1 VQRLTREAGQALDL
15 ARDEARRLRHRK
27 VRTEH
32 LLLGILRCERGLGA
46 ELLCARGLTLE
57 EARRAVERIAG
68 RGEDELWAALIPF
81 SGRSRR
87 VLKRAADEASF
98 LTDDRVG
105 SEHIVLSLL
114 QDDDGAAAQV
124 LSAFGF
130 DYQGAWDDVV
140 AARASPHRRPRA
152 WHRRRDVQLA
162 LGVVTVFAA
171 GVLLG
176 RVLRA
181 H

>member
-46 ELLCARGLTLE
+46 EVLRARGVSLE
-57 EARRAVERIAG
+57 EARGAVERIAG

-87 VLKRAADEASF
+87 ALERAAAEAGS
-98 LTDDRVG
+98 LADDRVG
-105 SEHIVLSLL
+105 TEHVLLSLL
-114 QDDDGAAAQV
+114 RDDDGAGAQV
-124 LSAFGF
+124 LSAFGI
-130 DYQGAWDDVV
+130 DYERARDGVV
-140 AARASPHRRPRA
+140 AARVSPHRRPRA
-152 WHRRRDVQLA
+152 WHRRRDMQLA
-162 LGVVTVFAA
+162 LGVAAVFAA
-171 GVLLG
+171 GVLVG
-176 RVLRA
+176 RVLRG

>member
-1 VQRLTREAGQALDL
+1 VQRLTREAGQALDF

-32 LLLGILRCERGLGA
+32 LMLGILRCERGLGA
-46 ELLCARGLTLE
+46 EVLRARGVSLE
-57 EARRAVERIAG
+57 EARGAVERIAG

-87 VLKRAADEASF
+87 ALERAANEASF
-98 LTDDRVG
+98 LADDRVG
-105 SEHIVLSLL
+105 TEHIVLSLL
-114 QDDDGAAAQV
+114 QDDDGVAAQV
-124 LSAFGF
+124 LSAFGI

-140 AARASPHRRPRA
+140 AARVSAHRGPRA
-152 WHRRRDVQLA
+152 WHRRREVQVA
-162 LGVVTVFAA
+162 LGVFAVFAV
-171 GVLLG
+171 GVLAG
-176 RVLRA
+176 RLLRA